1 MTSKPHSLSLLIL
14 VIYLFAMFNRS
25 CSLYKS
31 FHRASTGKVYSTSL
45 SAVSTDTLGD
55 QLDLFRKYFPAV
67 KDDAWSKLVDFS
79 NLIVEWNEK
88 VNLVSRKDIN
98 EVVHRHMLPSIA
110 ISKVKRFKDGETVID
125 IGCGGGF
132 PGLPLAI
139 LNPQANFTLLDGS
152 TKKMAVVQDM
162 VEKLK
167 LENVRVMACRAE
179 ECHEQFDSLLGRAV
193 SAIPNF
199 LSFSAHLQYP
209 LSSSGLWYIKGGDFK
224 NELREAKVK
233 TYTLFPVKDS
243 LPIDS
248 DKYVLHIPASEIISF
263 HRRSSMQERDSG
275 KKKEGSK

>member
-1 MTSKPHSLSLLIL
+1 MGSKLLLLSSLIL
-14 VIYLFAMFNRS
+14 FVCLFAMFSRS

-31 FHRASTGKVYSTSL
+31 FGGGKAGKIFLTSLRAASTE
-45 SAVSTDTLGD
+45 TLGE
-55 QLDLFRKYFPAV
+55 QLTLFRQYFPTV
-67 KDDAWSKLVDFS
+67 KDDTWSTLVDFS

-88 VNLVSRKDIN
+88 VNLVSRKDIH

-110 ISKVKRFKDGETVID
+110 ISKIRSFKEGEKVID

-162 VEKLK
+162 VDKLK

-179 ECHEQFDSLLGRAV
+179 DCHEQFDSLLGRAV

-233 TYTLFPVKDS
+233 TYTLIPVKDT

-248 DKYVLHIPASEIISF
+248 DKYVLHIPAAEISSF
-263 HRRSSMQERDSG
+263 HRRLLKQERDSG